1 MQNKENENNPKL
13 IGLLHIVAW
22 DLVAAEFSLGYGVS
36 LCRYKDSYIEKLV
49 NHLAET
55 SYLDEGEPLRYE
67 TAIVQDI
74 ATVHYEDYDYLGR
87 DIDLICSLMGIV
99 YTGAPNLTNIIFAK
113 DDKNGFIVE
122 WTTDVRR
129 RQNEF
134 LFNTMDDRGID
145 IKISQETAEMIK
157 RFWGN
162 LKIDIPVKFDRIE
175 NALRFYTQA
184 WKSNTEEEALLN
196 LTVVLETLFSPH
208 SQAELSH
215 QIAMNI
221 SRLLRKAVED
231 RKETYR
237 LVKLIYAERSKITHG
252 DSPSDWHDFEKYLWE
267 AYSLCAETLRFILID
282 KKLTTIFRDNDLRRK
297 YLDHLQFK

>member
-1 MQNKENENNPKL
+1 MNNKESENMPKL
-13 IGLLHIVAW
+13 VGLLHMVGW
-22 DLVAAEFSLGYGVS
+22 DLAVAEFPLGYGVS
-36 LCRYKDSYIEKLV
+36 LCQYKDSPIEKLV

-55 SYLDEGEPLRYE
+55 NYLDEGEPLNYE

-74 ATVHYEDYDYLGR
+74 TDHYKDYDYLGR
-87 DIDLICSLMGIV
+87 SIDLICSLAGII
-99 YTGAPNLTNIIFAK
+99 YAGAPNLTNIIWAK
-113 DDKNGFIVE
+113 DYKSGFIVE
-122 WTTDVRR
+122 WTTNLRR

-134 LFNTMDDRGID
+134 LFNTMDEKGID
-145 IKISQETAEMIK
+145 IKINQETAKMIK
-157 RFWGN
+157 SFWRN
-162 LKIDIPVKFDRIE
+162 FKMDIPIKFDRIE

-208 SQAELSH
+208 SQTELSH

-237 LVKLIYAERSKITHG
+237 LVKHIYTERSKIVHG
-252 DSPSDWHDFEKYLWE
+252 DSPSDWEDFSKHVWE
-267 AYSLCAETLRFILID
+267 AYSLCAETLRFILVD
-282 KKLTTIFRDNDLRRK
+282 KKLTTIFRDNELRRK
-297 YLDHLQFK
+297 YLDNLQFG